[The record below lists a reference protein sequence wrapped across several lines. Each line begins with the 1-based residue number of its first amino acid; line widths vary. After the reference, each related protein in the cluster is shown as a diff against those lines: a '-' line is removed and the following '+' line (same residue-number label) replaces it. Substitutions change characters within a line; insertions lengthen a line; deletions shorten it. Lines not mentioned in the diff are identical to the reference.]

1 MKKINWGIIGLGNI
15 ANTFSEGFLNSNKGK
30 LLAISSHNKI
40 KLEKFKNKFKIEN
53 KYAFKKYNDLIEC
66 NEVDVVY
73 ISLPNNL
80 HYEWIMKC
88 INKNKK
94 IFIEK
99 PAFIDLKSAEN
110 VNKEIK
116 KKNLFFSEGYMYRF
130 YPYIYKIIEII
141 KDNKMGKLIS
151 MESVYGV
158 NLLYKKKFFIFD
170 KKKKINPKNRLFN
183 KKMGGGCIFDLGC
196 YPSSFSLLIA
206 SLNKDINY
214 KKFELINVK
223 KKFGITDVDIESEAE
238 ILFDNKFKSK
248 IKASFKSEYG
258 NKSTIYFEKGE
269 LIIEDTWQGNGK
281 LIQIFLKKKNIIN
294 FDIKKNIY
302 SYEIEQVSESIQKN
316 NRECLYPGMT
326 MAETLLNTKILENW
340 LNA

>member
-1 MKKINWGIIGLGNI
+1 
-15 ANTFSEGFLNSNKGK
+15 
-30 LLAISSHNKI
+30 
-40 KLEKFKNKFKIEN
+40 
-53 KYAFKKYNDLIEC
+53 
-66 NEVDVVY
+66 
-73 ISLPNNL
+73 
-80 HYEWIMKC
+80 
-88 INKNKK
+88 
-94 IFIEK
+94 
-99 PAFIDLKSAEN
+99 
-110 VNKEIK
+110 
-116 KKNLFFSEGYMYRF
+116 MYRF

-141 KDNKMGKLIS
+141 KNNKMGKLIS

-248 IKASFKSEYG
+248 IKASFESEYG

-269 LIIEDTWQGNGK
+269 LIIEDTWQGKGK

>member
-1 MKKINWGIIGLGNI
+1 
-15 ANTFSEGFLNSNKGK
+15 
-30 LLAISSHNKI
+30 
-40 KLEKFKNKFKIEN
+40 
-53 KYAFKKYNDLIEC
+53 
-66 NEVDVVY
+66 
-73 ISLPNNL
+73 
-80 HYEWIMKC
+80 
-88 INKNKK
+88 
-94 IFIEK
+94 
-99 PAFIDLKSAEN
+99 
-110 VNKEIK
+110 
-116 KKNLFFSEGYMYRF
+116 MYRF

-141 KDNKMGKLIS
+141 KNNKMGKLIS

-170 KKKKINPKNRLFN
+170 KKKKINPNNRLFN

-238 ILFDNKFKSK
+238 IFFDNKFKSK
-248 IKASFKSEYG
+248 IKASFESEYG

-269 LIIEDTWQGNGK
+269 LIIEDTWQGKGK
-281 LIQIFLKKKNIIN
+281 LIQIFLKKKNRRN
-294 FDIKKNIY
+294 CDIKKNIY
-302 SYEIEQVSESIQKN
+302 SYEIAQVSESIQKN

>member
-53 KYAFKKYNDLIEC
+53 KYVFKNYNDLIEC
-66 NEVDVVY
+66 NEIDVVY
-73 ISLPNNL
+73 ITLPNNL

-94 IFIEK
+94 ILIEK

-110 VNKEIK
+110 VNNEIK

-130 YPYIYKIIEII
+130 YPFIYKIIEII
-141 KDNKMGKLIS
+141 KNNKMGKLIS

-248 IKASFKSEYG
+248 IKASFESEYG

-269 LIIEDTWQGNGK
+269 LIIEDTWQGKGK